1 MTTTTDPRPRCR
13 KCRHVLR
20 TAKSIALGYGPT
32 CMKRIKENAAIAAT
46 DFKPAQVEKAMELI
60 ELGAII
66 ATVHALLF
74 KVVPASGAGRYIV
87 NTSTRACTCKAGARG
102 VRCYHLAA
110 AQILTAA

>member
-20 TAKSIALGYGPT
+20 SAKSIKLGYGPT
-32 CMKRIKENAAIAAT
+32 CARRIKENARIAAT
-46 DFKPAQVEKAMELI
+46 DYKPQQVEKAMELI
-60 ELGAII
+60 ELGAIV

-74 KVVPASGAGRYIV
+74 EVVSSSGTERYL
-87 NTSTRACTCKAGARG
+87 TDAAARACTCKAGERG

>member
-1 MTTTTDPRPRCR
+1 MTTTTDHRPRCR

-20 TAKSIALGYGPT
+20 SAKSIALGYGPT
-32 CMKRIKENAAIAAT
+32 CMRRMRENAKVAT
-46 DFKPAQVEKAMELI
+46 EDYKPEQVEKAMELI

-66 ATVHALLF
+66 PAPRAHVFEVVSSKGDELYIVH
-74 KVVPASGAGRYIV
+74 PASG
-87 NTSTRACTCKAGARG
+87 SCDCKAGARG